1 MMKLNELC
9 DWLWGVFGDCKCED
23 ESNNGLQVEGSADV
37 KRIAFAVDACMET
50 IEKAAAQG
58 ADMLFVHHGL
68 SWGSGF
74 KRFTGMDAARF
85 RALFTSN
92 LSLFAMHL
100 PLDAHKEIGNNAVL
114 AKRLGLTVTSTFCK
128 YHGMDIGMVCKLDAP
143 LPLDKLL
150 DRARSNISADSK
162 LTDNTQGV
170 AHGVAFVSGGGDFAI
185 DMCREAGA
193 DCLVTGEFMHQR
205 WHNAQEQGVSIIA
218 TGHYDSENTGVKAL
232 MAKVQAE
239 LPLETLFIEAPTGL

>member
-1 MMKLNELC
+1 MKLNELC
-9 DWLWGVFGDCKCED
+9 DWLWGLFGDYKCED
-23 ESNNGLQVEGSADV
+23 YSNNGLQVEGASEV
-37 KRIAFAVDACMET
+37 KRIAFAVDACLET
-50 IEKAAAQG
+50 IVKASIQG

-68 SWGSGF
+68 SWGDGF
-74 KRFTGMDAARF
+74 KRLNGMDAARF
-85 RALFTSN
+85 RALFASN

-114 AKRLGLTVTSTFCK
+114 AQRLGLTVTGTFCN
-128 YHGMDIGMVCKLDAP
+128 YHGIDIGMVCKLKTPVP
-143 LPLDKLL
+143 LAGLL
-150 DRARSNISADSK
+150 NRARCHISTTAK
-162 LTDNTQGV
+162 MTDNTQGV
-170 AHGVAFVSGGGDFAI
+170 TSGVAFVSGGGDFAI

-205 WHNAQEQGVSIIA
+205 WHNAHEQGVSVLA

-232 MAKVQAE
+232 MAKVKAE

>member
-9 DWLWGVFGDCKCED
+9 NWLWGVFADYTCED
-23 ESNNGLQVEGSADV
+23 YSNNGLQVEGAAEV
-37 KRIAFAVDACMET
+37 KRIAFAVDACLET
-50 IEKAAAQG
+50 FTKAAEQG

-68 SWGSGF
+68 SWGNGF
-74 KRFTGMDAARF
+74 KRFVGADAARF
-85 RALFTSN
+85 RALFASN

-114 AKRLGLTVTSTFCK
+114 AQRLGLTVTSTFCR

-143 LPLDKLL
+143 VPLVDLL
-150 DRARSNISADSK
+150 GKVRATISPDAK
-162 LTDNTQGV
+162 LTDNTQGL

-185 DMCREAGA
+185 DMCRDAGA
-193 DCLVTGEFMHQR
+193 DCLVTGEFLHQR
-205 WHNAQEQGVSIIA
+205 WHNALEQGVSILS

-239 LPLETLFIEAPTGL
+239 LPLETVFIEAPTGL